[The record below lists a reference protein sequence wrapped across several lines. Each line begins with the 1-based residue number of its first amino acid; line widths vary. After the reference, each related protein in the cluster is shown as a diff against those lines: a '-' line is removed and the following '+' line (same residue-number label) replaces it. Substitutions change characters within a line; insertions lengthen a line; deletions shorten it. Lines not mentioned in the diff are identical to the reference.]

1 MFLGDDRIHGL
12 GAKFFGPTVWG
23 GWLAAPLIGA
33 GIGLLCCPTNDRSL
47 TTRLGMSLLTALAGN
62 RVVWSCGEVVRAPV
76 TDSESICCG
85 VVIQAIVRTF
95 VGLGLNGFLFVF

>member
-1 MFLGDDRIHGL
+1 
-12 GAKFFGPTVWG
+12 
-23 GWLAAPLIGA
+23 
-33 GIGLLCCPTNDRSL
+33 
-47 TTRLGMSLLTALAGN
+47 MSLLTALAGN